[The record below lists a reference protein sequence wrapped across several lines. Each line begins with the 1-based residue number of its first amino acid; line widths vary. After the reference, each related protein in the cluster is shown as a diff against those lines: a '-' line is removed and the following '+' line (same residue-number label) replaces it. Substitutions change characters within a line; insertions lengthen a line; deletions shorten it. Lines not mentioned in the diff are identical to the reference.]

1 MPQIR
6 LMICLKDSKCERWW
20 PKITMKLPYL
30 PDHDD
35 SSFFDF
41 LTKHYPGVTSSRYG
55 QVPVSE
61 QMRTAGPMTVPYATT
76 VLAIKYQDG
85 VVIAGD
91 RRATEGFQIADRRIE
106 KVFKIDEWSAM
117 AIAGAAGPCIE
128 MAKLFQTELEHYEKL
143 EGIVLSCEGKAN
155 KLGQMVKA
163 NLPMVFQGL
172 VVMPLYV
179 GYDVKRGEGRIFK
192 YDITGGRYEESDYHA
207 IGSGGKDARNTMREH
222 FRRNFSE
229 AEALKLALLSLYNAA
244 DDDVGTGGPDLIRGI
259 YPTAKFVTAQ
269 GITDVIDDRLKAVY
283 DEMIAA
289 RRSRET

>member
-1 MPQIR
+1 
-6 LMICLKDSKCERWW
+6 
-20 PKITMKLPYL
+20 MKLPYL
-30 PDHDD
+30 PDHDG

-41 LTKHYPGVTSSRYG
+41 VSQHHPELTLGSQG
-55 QVPVSE
+55 LVST
-61 QMRTAGPMTVPYATT
+61 QDQTRVSGTVTVPYATT
-76 VLAIKYQDG
+76 VLAIKYKQG

-143 EGIVLSCEGKAN
+143 EGVPLSCEGKAN

-179 GYDVKRGEGRIFK
+179 GYDLKRGEGRIFK

-222 FRRNFSE
+222 FQRNLSE
-229 AEALKLALLSLYNAA
+229 PDALKLAVLSLYNAA
-244 DDDVGTGGPDLIRGI
+244 DDDVGTGGPDLVRGI
-259 YPTAKFVTAQ
+259 YPTAKVVTGQ
-269 GITDVIDDRLKAVY
+269 GLTDVSDDTLRALCDDV
-283 DEMIAA
+283 MAA
-289 RRSRET
+289 RRSREV

>member
-1 MPQIR
+1 MS
-6 LMICLKDSKCERWW
+6 CSNDSKYERWW
-20 PKITMKLPYL
+20 PKNTMKLPYL

-41 LTKHYPGVTSSRYG
+41 LTKHYPGLTPGGHG
-55 QVPVSE
+55 QIQAVEQARAGALPVP
-61 QMRTAGPMTVPYATT
+61 QATT
-76 VLAIKYQDG
+76 VLAIKYQAG

-143 EGIVLSCEGKAN
+143 EGMVLSCEGKAN

-179 GYDVKRGEGRIFK
+179 GYDVKREEGRIFK

-222 FRRNFSE
+222 FRKNLSE

-269 GITDVIDDRLKAVY
+269 GITDVVDDQLKAVY
-283 DEMIAA
+283 DDMITA

>member
-1 MPQIR
+1 MN
-6 LMICLKDSKCERWW
+6 
-20 PKITMKLPYL
+20 LPFL
-30 PDHDD
+30 PNHDE

-41 LTKHYPGVTSSRYG
+41 ISKQYPGLTLGGNSGGVFPGTQESSRG
-55 QVPVSE
+55 GGVL
-61 QMRTAGPMTVPYATT
+61 TVPQATT
-76 VLAIKYQDG
+76 VLAIKFQQG

-106 KVFKIDEWSAM
+106 KVFKIDEHSAM

-143 EGIVLSCEGKAN
+143 EGMSLSCEGKAN

-179 GYDVKRGEGRIFK
+179 GYDLKRSEGRIFK

-222 FRRNFSE
+222 FQRQLPE
-229 AEALKLALLSLYNAA
+229 AEALKLALMSLYNAA
-244 DDDVGTGGPDLIRGI
+244 DDDVGTGGPDLVRGI
-259 YPTAKFVTAQ
+259 YPTAKFVTSQ
-269 GITDVIDDRLKAVY
+269 GITDVPNDKIRAVY
-283 DEMIAA
+283 DVLLAA
-289 RRSRET
+289 RRSKET

>member
-1 MPQIR
+1 
-6 LMICLKDSKCERWW
+6 
-20 PKITMKLPYL
+20 MKNVPFF
-30 PDHDD
+30 PHHDG

-41 LTKHYPGVTSSRYG
+41 LNRHYPNIAPISS
-55 QVPVSE
+55 VNAE
-61 QMRTAGPMTVPYATT
+61 LMAGIPQRESWTQGRAPIPYATT
-76 VLAIKYQDG
+76 VLALKFQGG

-106 KVFKIDEWSAM
+106 KVFKIDHYSAM

-143 EGIVLSCEGKAN
+143 EGVQLSCEGKAN

-179 GYDVKRGEGRIFK
+179 GYDLKRGEGRIFK

-222 FRRNFSE
+222 FQRNLSE
-229 AEALKLALLSLYNAA
+229 ADALKLALMSLYNAA
-244 DDDVGTGGPDLIRGI
+244 DDDVGTGGPDLVRGI
-259 YPTAKFVTAQ
+259 YPTAKFVTSQ
-269 GITDVIDDRLKAVY
+269 GITDVSDTQMRAVY
-283 DEMIAA
+283 DGLIAM
-289 RRSRET
+289 RRSREA

>member
-1 MPQIR
+1 
-6 LMICLKDSKCERWW
+6 
-20 PKITMKLPYL
+20 MKLPYL
-30 PDHDD
+30 PNHDD

-41 LTKHYPGVTSSRYG
+41 LTKQYPGLTLGSHG
-55 QVPVSE
+55 MAPASE
-61 QMRTAGPMTVPYATT
+61 PMRSAGPIAVPYATT

-143 EGIVLSCEGKAN
+143 EGMSLSCEGKAN

-179 GYDVKRGEGRIFK
+179 GYDVTRAEGRIFK

-222 FRRNFSE
+222 FRKNLSE
-229 AEALKLALLSLYNAA
+229 ADALKLALLSLYNAA

-269 GITDVIDDRLKAVY
+269 GITDVIDDKLKAVY
-283 DEMIAA
+283 DDMMTA

>member
-1 MPQIR
+1 
-6 LMICLKDSKCERWW
+6 
-20 PKITMKLPYL
+20 MKLPYL
-30 PDHDD
+30 PNHDD

-41 LTKHYPGVTSSRYG
+41 VSTHHPGLMLSG
-55 QVPVSE
+55 QGGAS
-61 QMRTAGPMTVPYATT
+61 PMFVATTDQGRQGGNLSMPHATT
-76 VLAIKYQDG
+76 VLAIKYRGG

-143 EGIVLSCEGKAN
+143 EGMPLSCEGKAN

-163 NLPMVFQGL
+163 NLPLAVQGL

-179 GYDVKRGEGRIFK
+179 GYDLKRAEGRIFK
-192 YDITGGRYEESDYHA
+192 YDLAGGRYEESDYHA

-222 FRRNFSE
+222 FQRHVSQE
-229 AEALKLALLSLYNAA
+229 DALKLALTALYNAA
-244 DDDVGTGGPDLIRGI
+244 DDDVGTGGPDLVRGI
-259 YPTAKFVTAQ
+259 YPTAKCVDAQ
-269 GITDVIDDRLKAVY
+269 GITDVADAAIRSAY
-283 DEMIAA
+283 DGLIAT
-289 RRSRET
+289 RRSREA

>member
-1 MPQIR
+1 
-6 LMICLKDSKCERWW
+6 
-20 PKITMKLPYL
+20 MKLPFL
-30 PDHDD
+30 PNHDE

-41 LTKHYPGVTSSRYG
+41 LSSHYPGLTLGGNGGVFSGTQEPSRAG
-55 QVPVSE
+55 GALSVP
-61 QMRTAGPMTVPYATT
+61 QATT
-76 VLAIKYQDG
+76 VLAIKYQQG
-85 VVIAGD
+85 VLIAGD

-106 KVFKIDEWSAM
+106 KVFKIDEYSAM

-143 EGIVLSCEGKAN
+143 EGMALSCEGKAN

-179 GYDVKRGEGRIFK
+179 GYDLKRGEGRIFK

-222 FRRNFSE
+222 FQRQLPE
-229 AEALKLALLSLYNAA
+229 AEALRLALMSLYNAA
-244 DDDVGTGGPDLIRGI
+244 DDDVGTGGPDLVRGI
-259 YPTAKFVTAQ
+259 YPTAKFVTSQ
-269 GITDVIDDRLKAVY
+269 GIADVPSDKIREVY
-283 DEMIAA
+283 DVLLAA
-289 RRSRET
+289 RRSKET

>member
-1 MPQIR
+1 M
-6 LMICLKDSKCERWW
+6 
-20 PKITMKLPYL
+20 MKFPHLPNA
-30 PDHDD
+30 DN
-35 SSFFDF
+35 SSFCD
-41 LTKHYPGVTSSRYG
+41 LLAQQHPEVLLSRMGAAPMEAARSGVPLS
-55 QVPVSE
+55 VP
-61 QMRTAGPMTVPYATT
+61 QATT
-76 VLAIKYQDG
+76 VLAIKYQQG

-106 KVFKIDEWSAM
+106 KVFKIDDHSAM

-143 EGIVLSCEGKAN
+143 EGMPLSCEGKAN

-222 FRRNFSE
+222 FQRQLPE
-229 AEALKLALLSLYNAA
+229 ADALSLALVALFNAA
-244 DDDVGTGGPDLIRGI
+244 DDDVGTGGPDLVRGI
-259 YPTAKFVTAQ
+259 YPTAKLVTAQ
-269 GITDVIDDRLKAVY
+269 GIADVPEDRIRTVF
-283 DEMIAA
+283 DGVIAA
-289 RRSRET
+289 RRSREV